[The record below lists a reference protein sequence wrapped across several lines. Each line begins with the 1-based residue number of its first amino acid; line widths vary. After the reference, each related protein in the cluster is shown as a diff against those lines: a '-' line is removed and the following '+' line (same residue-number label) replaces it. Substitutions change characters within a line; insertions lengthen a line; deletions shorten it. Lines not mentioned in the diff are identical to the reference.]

1 MSKTIPNPKKLVL
14 KCALFQTRNSI
25 ISHLQWYSLILQPK
39 RAKLNTRKIVIT
51 GGPGTGKSSIINELI
66 SRGFICFE
74 EVSRQVT
81 LDARKE
87 GVEQLFLTKPLLFS
101 ELLLKARIQQFKD
114 AQTIK
119 NEVVFLDRGL
129 PDVLAYMDYVKSD
142 YPKHFTDTCNSHVY
156 DKVFVL
162 APWQE
167 IFVSDSERYENFDQ
181 AVEIHHSLLDTY
193 ERFGYELIDVPFDSI
208 TDRANFILDHL
219 NI

>member
-1 MSKTIPNPKKLVL
+1 M
-14 KCALFQTRNSI
+14 
-25 ISHLQWYSLILQPK
+25 
-39 RAKLNTRKIVIT
+39 NTRKIVIT

-66 SRGFICFE
+66 SRGYNCYE

-81 LDARKE
+81 LDARKD

-101 ELLLKARIQQFKD
+101 ERLLEARTKQFK
-114 AQTIK
+114 AAETAEE
-119 NEVVFLDRGL
+119 NFVFLDRGL

-142 YPKHFTDTCNSHVY
+142 YPQMFTKACEDHVY
-156 DKVFVL
+156 DTVFVL

-181 AVEIHHSLLDTY
+181 AVEIHHALLDTY
-193 ERFGYELIDVPFDSI
+193 QRFGYKLIDVPFSSI
-208 TDRANFILDHL
+208 ESRANFILDIV

>member
-1 MSKTIPNPKKLVL
+1 MNT
-14 KCALFQTRNSI
+14 
-25 ISHLQWYSLILQPK
+25 K
-39 RAKLNTRKIVIT
+39 RIVIT

-66 SRGFICFE
+66 SRDFTCFE

-81 LDARKE
+81 LDARKD

-101 ELLLKARIQQFKD
+101 ELLLKARTQQFKD
-114 AQTIK
+114 AETLDT
-119 NEVVFLDRGL
+119 NLVFIDRGL

-142 YPKHFTDTCNSHVY
+142 YPQHFTDTCKTHIY

-193 ERFGYELIDVPFDSI
+193 KRFGYELIDVPFDTI
-208 TDRANFILDHL
+208 ANRAHFILDHFKL
-219 NI
+219 

>member
-1 MSKTIPNPKKLVL
+1 M
-14 KCALFQTRNSI
+14 
-25 ISHLQWYSLILQPK
+25 
-39 RAKLNTRKIVIT
+39 NTQKIVIT

-66 SRGFICFE
+66 SRDFTCFE

-81 LDARKE
+81 LDARKN
-87 GVEQLFLTKPLLFS
+87 GVEQLFLTEPLLFS
-101 ELLLKARIQQFKD
+101 ELLLKARTQQYEATKTSD
-114 AQTIK
+114 K
-119 NEVVFLDRGL
+119 NIVFIDRGL

-142 YPKHFTDTCNSHVY
+142 YPQHFTDTCKAHVY

-193 ERFGYELIDVPFDSI
+193 KRFGYNLIDVPFDSI
-208 TDRANFILDHL
+208 SSRADFILDHFNL
-219 NI
+219 